1 MQQEYYSLPLTLDRV
16 MNKQEHPRVSMQ
28 QSVSQHLHLLLTTA
42 FGEFPANEDFGC
54 GIWEFDFDNV
64 TSAHK
69 MKEWIRQSL
78 LEVIARQEKR
88 LTNIRVDVL
97 LRQEEVSDQIAGRR
111 IKKKIDVSIT
121 GQLGLTNERFNYR
134 DNFFVGPLSY

>member
-1 MQQEYYSLPLTLDRV
+1 MQQEYYSLPLTLERV
-16 MNKQEHPRVSMQ
+16 MNKQEHAKVSMQ

-42 FGEFPANEDFGC
+42 FGGFPANERFGC
-54 GIWEFDFDNV
+54 GIWEYDFDNV

-78 LEVIARQEKR
+78 LEVIALQEKR
-88 LTNIRVDVL
+88 LTNIRVEVL
-97 LRQEEVSDQIAGRR
+97 LRQEEVTDITAGRR
-111 IKKKIDVSIT
+111 IKKKIDISIT
-121 GQLGLTNERFNYR
+121 GQLGLTNERFTYR